1 MDKIKRKYIILIMA
15 FILLFGISGTFAWF
29 VFRSNNNAI
38 VNTNVCTSQIFF
50 VEGSTIN
57 GSNLKP
63 VLTKEEGLSNSIEV
77 ATFPSNLATS
87 FFVWELY
94 KSGVN
99 TAVATG
105 NFEGKHKGDIIS
117 LATNE
122 EVTATPITYTL
133 YIYINGN
140 LDNPSTM
147 G

>member
-1 MDKIKRKYIILIMA
+1 M
-15 FILLFGISGTFAWF
+15 
-29 VFRSNNNAI
+29 
-38 VNTNVCTSQIFF
+38 
-50 VEGSTIN
+50 
-57 GSNLKP
+57 
-63 VLTKEEGLSNSIEV
+63 

-122 EVTATPITYTL
+122 EVTATPITYTV

-147 G
+147 GGQNFNFKLYGEGVSAINMKYYMAEKTNSSATASFWGTPINANQVRSILIILVAI